1 MGNIDWMGVMFA
13 IMCMALGLAF
23 VGDSDL
29 IDTIIHN
36 LMGD

>member
-23 VGDSDL
+23 VGDPDL
-29 IDTIIHN
+29 MDAIIYN
-36 LMGD
+36 LMRD